1 MGYGDYEHVDER
13 IRLTLFVH
21 RHYAGAKGAVY
32 QRRAPLRRVREMC
45 IFGRKIVK
53 DMTQITINLPNDAE
67 AQWLVEL
74 LNRLRV
80 SFQVD
85 ANDVKKRERAKEI
98 IMRGANSLDIEQ
110 MLESVKQGRES
121 RKLPLVEI
129 TIF

>member
-1 MGYGDYEHVDER
+1 
-13 IRLTLFVH
+13 
-21 RHYAGAKGAVY
+21 
-32 QRRAPLRRVREMC
+32 
-45 IFGRKIVK
+45 
-53 DMTQITINLPNDAE
+53 MTQITINLPNDAE